1 MTLDEHGQPRIK
13 GFNWH
18 HNFTKSVESLL
29 GLCKGLLADNVLNEE
44 EIIFLDTWL
53 KENEQITDAWP
64 ANIIADRVQAVLDD
78 GVITQEEAED
88 LKSTLERIVG
98 SGLQDGVVAGMA
110 TRLPI
115 QKVDALDFEA
125 RLFCLTGKFVYGPR
139 QKCENAITDRGGVVH
154 PRVVAYSDYLVIGT
168 LTSRDWAHTSHG
180 RKIESAIKANE
191 EGSAIKIIA
200 EEDWTRFL

>member
-1 MTLDEHGQPRIK
+1 MTLDEHGQPTIK

-18 HNFTKSVESLL
+18 RNFVKSVESLL

-53 KENEQITDAWP
+53 KENEEITRVWP
-64 ANIIADRVQAVLDD
+64 ANVIADRVQAVLDD

-88 LKSTLERIVG
+88 LKSTLESIVG

-110 TRLPI
+110 RRLPI
-115 QKVDALDFEA
+115 QKVDELDFEA

-139 QKCENAITDRGGVVH
+139 KKCENTITDRGGVVH

-168 LTSRDWAHTSHG
+168 LASRDWAHTSHG

>member
-1 MTLDEHGQPRIK
+1 MK
-13 GFNWH
+13 
-18 HNFTKSVESLL
+18 
-29 GLCKGLLADNVLNEE
+29 E

-98 SGLQDGVVAGMA
+98 SGLQDSVVAGMA

-115 QKVDALDFEA
+115 QKVDELDFEA

-168 LTSRDWAHTSHG
+168 LANRDWAHTSHG

>member
-18 HNFTKSVESLL
+18 RNFTKSVESLL

-115 QKVDALDFEA
+115 QKVDELDFEA

-139 QKCENAITDRGGVVH
+139 KKCENAITDRGGVVH